1 MAMTIPVRV
10 VVFVFLIIFFMC
22 IFVVC
27 TEMPMAW
34 AISLLVEPFKSRSTV
49 VVSLGER

>member
-1 MAMTIPVRV
+1 MIIPVRV
-10 VVFVFLIIFFMC
+10 LVAVFFIIRLMC
-22 IFVVC
+22 SFVVC

-49 VVSLGER
+49 VVSLGVR